1 MVYSNKEDNME
12 FIINDKSIAVSD
24 EEILQDAINTY
35 GRDSQ
40 INIAMEELAELIQA
54 LSKFNRDNSDL
65 STVDNISEEMTDVII
80 MLSQLEMIFG
90 NSKDIKA
97 FIHSKLKRLHDRI
110 QDVKEGI

>member
-1 MVYSNKEDNME
+1 MVHSNKEDNME

-54 LSKFNRDNSDL
+54 SSKFNRDNSDR
-65 STVDNISEEMTDVII
+65 STVDNISEEMADVII
-80 MLSQLEMIFG
+80 MIGQLEMIFG
-90 NSKDIKA
+90 NEEDIIA
-97 FIHSKLKRLHDRI
+97 FIDSKLKRLYNRI
-110 QDVKEGI
+110 KDVKEGI